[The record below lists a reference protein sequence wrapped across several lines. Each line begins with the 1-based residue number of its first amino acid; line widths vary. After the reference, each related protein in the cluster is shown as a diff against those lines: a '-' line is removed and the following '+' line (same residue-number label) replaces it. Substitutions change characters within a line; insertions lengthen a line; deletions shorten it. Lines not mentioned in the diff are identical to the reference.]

1 MKTKTCT
8 FVGLFFAFFLLLC
21 PRSSIQAQQENDDP
35 NWRERKLEE
44 RRKETE
50 KLMKEFE
57 ETQRELEKLRLELPH
72 SRFTDRYDYGPT
84 ISNSQFL
91 DMYHHGP
98 SPISN
103 SRFLDIYDY
112 GPIPQKR
119 GQAESSFGGTS

>member
-1 MKTKTCT
+1 MKIKTSII
-8 FVGLFFAFFLLLC
+8 VGVFLASFMTVG
-21 PRSSIQAQQENDDP
+21 SSIQAQQENDDP
-35 NWRERKLEE
+35 NWRERKFEE

-72 SRFTDRYDYGPT
+72 LRFMDRYDYGPT
-84 ISNSQFL
+84 ISNWQFL
-91 DMYHHGP
+91 DMYHGP